1 MLKLN
6 EIAIEQIS
14 DNIVD
19 YIKSQGKSLYI
30 TPKAGGGSNE
40 EAILK
45 DKRHQYWLGFMSRV
59 IKNEVKLRKLMVKY
73 FKEQEVKAL
82 RALGG
87 SKAVSKDVNRA
98 VNVPKSKEELKKL
111 AGLAVP
117 AITEVVAL
125 EGKKILAEL
134 GVNISFDL
142 LNPKVVE
149 FIETRTGDLI
159 TSISNTTK
167 EALRRT
173 LKEGVELGES
183 IPKLAKRIASVYDD
197 AQGYRSVLIAR
208 TENITA
214 SNNGALNAYRQSKV
228 VEKKSW
234 LTAGDDRVRPE
245 HEAMDG
251 ETVLLEEAFS
261 NGLMCPSEPNCRC
274 CIIAVLYKE

>member
-1 MLKLN
+1 MLK
-6 EIAIEQIS
+6 IDDVTIEKIS
-14 DNIVD
+14 DDIAGL
-19 YIKSQGKSLYI
+19 IRQGKLVK
-30 TPKAGGGSNE
+30 TAEGGGLQTKN
-40 EAILK
+40 
-45 DKRHQYWLGFMSRV
+45 KRHQYWLGFIGRV

-87 SKAVSKDVNRA
+87 SKAVTKNVNRV
-98 VNVPKSKEELKKL
+98 VNIPKSKEELKKL

-117 AITEVVAL
+117 AITKTL
-125 EGKKILAEL
+125 FTEGKRILAEL
-134 GVNISFDL
+134 GVSISFDL

-159 TSISNTTK
+159 KSISNTTK

-214 SNNGALNAYRQSKV
+214 SNNGTLNGYRQSGV
-228 VEKKSW
+228 VEKKTW
-234 LTAGDDRVRPE
+234 LTAGDDRVREE
-245 HEAMDG
+245 HAMMDG

-261 NGLMCPSEPNCRC
+261 NGLMVPSEPNCRC
-274 CIIAVLYKE
+274 TIIAVLFKE

>member
-1 MLKLN
+1 MLKLS
-6 EIAIEQIS
+6 EEMIEKIS
-14 DNIVD
+14 DDIVGL
-19 YIKSQGKSLYI
+19 IRQGKLVK
-30 TPKAGGGSNE
+30 TAEGGGLQTKN
-40 EAILK
+40 
-45 DKRHQYWLGFMSRV
+45 KRHQYWLGFMSRL

-87 SKAVSKDVNRA
+87 SKAVNKDVKK
-98 VNVPKSKEELKKL
+98 VEGVPTSKGELKKL

-125 EGKKILAEL
+125 EGKRVLAEL
-134 GVNISFDL
+134 GVSISFDL

-159 TSISNTTK
+159 KSISNTTK
-167 EALRRT
+167 EALKAT
-173 LKEGVELGES
+173 LKQGVELGES

-208 TENITA
+208 TETQTA
-214 SNNGALNAYRQSKV
+214 MNNASLNSYRQSKV
-228 VEKKSW
+228 VEKKTW
-234 LTAGDDRVRPE
+234 LTAGDDRVREE
-245 HEAMDG
+245 HAMMDG

-261 NGLMCPSEPNCRC
+261 NGLMVPSEPACRC
-274 CIIAVLYKE
+274 TIIAVLFKE